1 MTLRS
6 EKIKIILML
15 ILFTVMVNSCADSC
29 CDTYDAPDNFGYL
42 PFIEFTENGGTEVV
56 KGDKPT
62 DDIQIANRYGDIVGK
77 IEYIPSSPDAEG
89 VDADSIAVTAN
100 GLIVKKACQ
109 STEVMVT
116 AEPMKG
122 IYERKF
128 QILLI
133 FDDEQK
139 SVVVNQRNSVIGE
152 PGIVI

>member
-1 MTLRS
+1 MIHYS
-6 EKIKIILML
+6 EGIRISVILV
-15 ILFTVMVNSCADSC
+15 LFAVMVNSCIGSC
-29 CDTYDAPDNFGYL
+29 EEPPNLDNFGYPL
-42 PFIEFTENGGTEVV
+42 FIEFTENGGTEVV

-89 VDADSIAVTAN
+89 VDADSIAVTAS
-100 GLIVKKACQ
+100 GLIVKKACR
-109 STEVMVT
+109 SSEIIVT

-133 FDDEQK
+133 FGDEQK